1 MGSFSFQFFF
11 WEKSLYSPTLKKV
24 FLPILLKSSHHTYFD
39 QPFNSSTSHPTAI
52 LFVQSFYV
60 IILLG
65 YIINS
70 MSKPSMFGKKHL
82 ILLLITFQVAHTI
95 DLRHED
101 SARLTQYI
109 GAGYDILQGNPE
121 AEDRFDPG
129 FKHPVF
135 QLSYN
140 QGKKT
145 NDRKYEVPDRTYA
158 RDSRSCNF

>member
-1 MGSFSFQFFF
+1 MLH
-11 WEKSLYSPTLKKV
+11 SLTLK
-24 FLPILLKSSHHTYFD
+24 FLHGKMSLQKSPGL
-39 QPFNSSTSHPTAI
+39 QKACRK
-52 LFVQSFYV
+52 YV
-60 IILLG
+60 V
-65 YIINS
+65 
-70 MSKPSMFGKKHL
+70 
-82 ILLLITFQVAHTI
+82 LLITFQVAHTI